1 MAISI
6 GVFFAVF
13 MYAFLGGVV
22 AGLSVRFG
30 FVKTEIGML
39 FSAVLWPLAAALFL
53 GITLTAVVIA
63 AFDGKISHKEGN
75 ND

>member
-22 AGLSVRFG
+22 ASTAVCLELEDNDSRL
-30 FVKTEIGML
+30 ML
-39 FSAVLWPLAAALFL
+39 IALLWPLAVALFL
-53 GITLTAVVIA
+53 GIALTAVVSA
-63 AFDGKISHKEGN
+63 AFEDKISHKEGN